1 MKKMSQIQHIDQY
14 IKDFGSITIL
24 DAVRDLGIMNFTARI
39 SNMREQGYPLVGTWE
54 ESKNRYGE
62 KVRYMRYTYGDKEST
77 TADTY
82 RSGHTE
88 ASSPI
93 SSV

>member
-1 MKKMSQIQHIDQY
+1 MGKMTQIDRIDQY
-14 IKDFGSITIL
+14 IRDFGSITIR
-24 DAVRDLGIMNFTARI
+24 DAFMDLGIANFTARI

-77 TADTY
+77 NTNAY
-82 RSGHTE
+82 
-88 ASSPI
+88 
-93 SSV
+93 